1 MESAMIDGRRAT
13 TKLRPIVTCG
23 QWIGP
28 PERPLMAWLARPVD
42 GIGEVG
48 VVIVPPVGYEYWNSH
63 RTLRTLAERL
73 ARNGCLALRFDFD
86 GTGDSAGDQ
95 WDPGRLEAWQ
105 RNIGQAADALRELG
119 VTRLVV
125 IGLRIGATLA
135 LTQGAAV
142 GADAVVAWAPV
153 ARGSRYVRELQLI
166 GLAVPET
173 PELPERAGV
182 VQAGSVFSVETL
194 AGLGAIDVS
203 ALPDRPAT
211 RVLVV
216 DRSDKPP
223 SAPIL
228 DRLRALGV
236 EPDHVVRE
244 GAELFLDQPT
254 EYATVPDGVV
264 DEITAWVG
272 SSEVFA
278 ESGDAP
284 ARRTTAR
291 VAWQG
296 VTVEEEVVELGRLG
310 FVGILTRPPSG
321 VSRGTVVWLNSGSE
335 HHVGP
340 GRAWVEYARTLAL
353 SGCTSLRVDFSG
365 WGDSPDL
372 GHAQGRP
379 YDQHGVAEVGEIVD
393 ALRDSGHSAIVLA
406 GLCAGAWIAL
416 RAALDVDVEGVLALN
431 PQLYWQPGDPVE
443 ANIETETH
451 VRRLSEMRR
460 DKRGAALGAWSF
472 LDMVGVRPPAARW
485 VDALARRQTPVLAV
499 FAEGDDGLEYIQ
511 DRIARAFGRARRG
524 GLIDVTT
531 VPGIDHP
538 MHRHWQRPSM
548 VDAIAAWLDK
558 VMPPAATVGTVN
570 RNSTSDDGS

>member
-1 MESAMIDGRRAT
+1 MIDGNRAT
-13 TKLRPIVTCG
+13 TKLRPIVTSG

-28 PERPLMAWLARPVD
+28 PERSLMAWLTRPTD
-42 GIGEVG
+42 GVGEVG
-48 VVIVPPVGYEYWNSH
+48 VVIVPPVGYEYWSSH
-63 RTLRTLAERL
+63 RSLRTLAERL
-73 ARNGCLALRFDFD
+73 AQNGCLALRFDFD

-95 WDPGRLEAWQ
+95 WDPARLEAWQ
-105 RNIGQAADALRELG
+105 RNIGQAAAVVRGWG
-119 VTRLVV
+119 VTTLVV
-125 IGLRIGATLA
+125 IGLRIGGTLA

-153 ARGSRYVRELQLI
+153 ARGNRYVRELQLL

-182 VQAGSVFSVETL
+182 VQAGSVFSAETL
-194 AGLGAIDVS
+194 AGLGAIDLS

-216 DRSDKPP
+216 DRSDKPA

-236 EPDHVVRE
+236 EPDYVLRE

-254 EYATVPDGVV
+254 EYATVPDGIV

-272 SSEVFA
+272 PSQVFA
-278 ESGDAP
+278 EAEDAP
-284 ARRTTAR
+284 VRRPTAT

-296 VTVEEEVVELGRLG
+296 ETVEEEVVELGRLG

-353 SGCTSLRVDFSG
+353 YGWTSLRVDFSG
-365 WGDSPDL
+365 WGESPDL
-372 GHAQGRP
+372 GHAPGRP

-393 ALRDSGHSAIVLA
+393 ALRDSGHGTIVLA

-416 RAALDVDVEGVLALN
+416 RAVLDVDVEGVLALN

-443 ANIETETH
+443 ANIDTETH
-451 VRRLSEMRR
+451 VRRLPEISR
-460 DKRGAALGAWSF
+460 DERFAAIGVWSF
-472 LDMVGVRPPAARW
+472 LDLLGVRPPAARW
-485 VDALARRQTPVLAV
+485 LDALARRRTPILAV
-499 FAEGDDGLEYIQ
+499 FAEGDDGLQYIQ
-511 DRIARAFGRARRG
+511 NRIGRAFRRARSG
-524 GLIDVTT
+524 GLIDATT
-531 VPGIDHP
+531 VPDIDHP
-538 MHRHWQRPSM
+538 MHRHWQRPAM
-548 VDAIAAWLDK
+548 VGAISAWLDT
-558 VMPPAATVGTVN
+558 VLPPGATVATVSRGSS
-570 RNSTSDDGS
+570 RNGGS

>member
-1 MESAMIDGRRAT
+1 MIDGSSAT
-13 TKLRPIVTCG
+13 TTLRPIVTSG

-28 PERPLMAWLARPVD
+28 PERSLMAWLSRPVG

-73 ARNGCLALRFDFD
+73 AQNGCLALRFDFD
-86 GTGDSAGDQ
+86 GTGDSAGNQ
-95 WDPGRLEAWQ
+95 WDPARLQAWQ
-105 RNIGQAADALRELG
+105 SNIAQAADALRAWG

-125 IGLRIGATLA
+125 IGLRIGGTLA

-153 ARGSRYVRELQLI
+153 ERGSRYVRELQLL

-194 AGLGAIDVS
+194 AGLGAIDVR

-216 DRSDKPP
+216 DRSDKPA
-223 SAPIL
+223 STAIL

-236 EPDHVVRE
+236 EPDHIALE
-244 GAELFLDQPT
+244 GAELFLDHPT
-254 EYATVPDGVV
+254 EYATVPDDIV

-278 ESGDAP
+278 EAADVP
-284 ARRTTAR
+284 ARRTTATI
-291 VAWQG
+291 AWEG
-296 VTVEEEVVELGRLG
+296 ETVEEEVVELGRLG

-340 GRAWVEYARTLAL
+340 GLAWVEYARTLAL

-365 WGDSPDL
+365 WGESPDL
-372 GHAQGRP
+372 GHAPGRP
-379 YDQHGVAEVGEIVD
+379 YDQHGLAEVGEIVD
-393 ALRDSGHSAIVLA
+393 ALRASGHGTIVLA

-431 PQLYWQPGDPVE
+431 PQLYWQPGYPVE
-443 ANIETETH
+443 ANIDTETH
-451 VRRLSEMRR
+451 VRRLSEIRR
-460 DKRGAALGAWSF
+460 HERLAPFGVWSF
-472 LDMVGVRPPAARW
+472 LDVLGIRPPAAKW
-485 VDALARRQTPVLAV
+485 LDALARRQTPVLAV
-499 FAEGDDGLEYIQ
+499 FAEGDDGMQYIQ
-511 DRIARAFGRARRG
+511 YRIGRAFRRARSG
-524 GLIDVTT
+524 GLIDATT

-548 VDAIAAWLDK
+548 VDAISAWLDT
-558 VMPPAATVGTVN
+558 VMPPVATAGTVS
-570 RNSTSDDGS
+570 RSSRPSDGS